1 MTEMIG
7 TLTVGGLGGIA
18 VGTQAPI
25 AGAMGQRV
33 GGLASSF
40 IVHLGGALVSG
51 VLLMARRGE
60 QIGDWRTL
68 PWYMTGAGVFG
79 VILYLTLTHTVPR
92 LGAAGSLTLIIVG
105 QLAAGMIIDQFGLL
119 GMTPRPVDLNR
130 LVAVGLLVTGGY
142 LMVR

>member
-1 MTEMIG
+1 MTETIG
-7 TLTVGGLGGIA
+7 TLIVGVLGGIA

-40 IVHLGGALVSG
+40 VVHLGGAVVSG
-51 VLLMARRGE
+51 LLLLARRGE
-60 QIGDWRTL
+60 PIGDWRTL
-68 PWYMTGAGVFG
+68 PWYMMGAGVFG

-92 LGAAGSLTLIIVG
+92 LGAAGSLTLVIVG
-105 QLAAGMIIDQFGLL
+105 QLVAGMIIDQFGLL
-119 GMTPRPVDLNR
+119 GMAPRPVDLNR
-130 LVAVGLLVTGGY
+130 LVAFGFLVTGGY